1 MYILY
6 EIEYMSYE
14 GNLRTSS
21 YILKTENEISEQY
34 AMTVYK
40 MNSDAWGDSPC
51 NMISASIV
59 NVCES
64 KEEICDYCNYNGIF
78 AEIYTE

>member
-1 MYILY
+1 
-6 EIEYMSYE
+6 MSIQLNIIQQKKLRA
-14 GNLRTSS
+14 GNRIALCG
-21 YILKTENEISEQY
+21 L
-34 AMTVYK
+34 VVHK